1 MIVDEYGNKLKGN
14 NFQYNRVAMAV
25 IVTFTSTC
33 NTNLKQFRHHG
44 YIVLFESRMFAVFFV
59 EAIID

>member
-1 MIVDEYGNKLKGN
+1 MNMVTNLGGITFNITGWP
-14 NFQYNRVAMAV
+14 AMAV

-33 NTNLKQFRHHG
+33 NTNLKQFHHHG